1 LRFKR
6 IAAMW
11 RNFARALGAEPIH
24 RDRSS

>member
-11 RNFARALGAEPIH
+11 RNFARALGADPIH